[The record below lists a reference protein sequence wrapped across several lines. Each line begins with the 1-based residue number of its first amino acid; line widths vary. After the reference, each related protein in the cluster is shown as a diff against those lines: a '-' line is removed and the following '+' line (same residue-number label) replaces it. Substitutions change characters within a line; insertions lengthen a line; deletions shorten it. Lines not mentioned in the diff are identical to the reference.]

1 MICLIVC
8 DFELNFFRTSTKI
21 FQQVSGNC
29 ILRFLVNSLSKI
41 FVQNKFQNI
50 SKHLVSSLK
59 EFWTFDKKLSAK
71 LSKVSFMCPEERL
84 RIFCGKVTLLF
95 VSLGI
100 WAKNYPIFA
109 GSFSAGLWKLH
120 LTSPEECFEYLFE
133 KSYISFHYF
142 WTLTVKNYPTF
153 GKKLGKFVKKVFWAF
168 RGTYC
173 EKKQLFWKK
182 TYALPDRLW
191 TSSQNLP
198 ELSQKCISTFF
209 KTALYGSR
217 EELEQ
222 N

>member
-1 MICLIVC
+1 MWA
-8 DFELNFFRTSTKI
+8 KI
-21 FQQVSGNC
+21 F
-29 ILRFLVNSLSKI
+29 F
-41 FVQNKFQNI
+41 QNKFQNI

-95 VSLGI
+95 VSFGI
-100 WAKNYPIFA
+100 WAKNYPIFP
-109 GSFSAGLWKLH
+109 GCFSAGLWKLH
-120 LTSPEECFEYLFE
+120 LTSPEERFEYLFE

-173 EKKQLFWKK
+173 EKKTTFLKKNICSSWPSLDFQSKFTRTFAEMYQHVFQNCIIRVQGRAWAKLIFLK
-182 TYALPDRLW
+182 TYIF
-191 TSSQNLP
+191 QNLVNSV
-198 ELSQKCISTFF
+198 ENNWTFD
-209 KTALYGSR
+209 
-217 EELEQ
+217 
-222 N
+222 